1 MPQELRSVQGL
12 SQYQAALLEF
22 SGLAAANCSTVSCCL
37 QVTRNKAITYSL
49 TFSDSVSLDTGFL
62 ATAVKNLLVV
72 LPCSE
77 RKAILHNTKMWSTI
91 LTACEVS

>member
-49 TFSDSVSLDTGFL
+49 TFSDSVSLETGFL
-62 ATAVKNLLVV
+62 DTAVKNLLVV
-72 LPCSE
+72 LPCNE
-77 RKAILHNTKMWSTI
+77 RNFVNNFD
-91 LTACEVS
+91 CV

>member
-1 MPQELRSVQGL
+1 MPLEHRSIQGL

-37 QVTRNKAITYSL
+37 QVTRNKAITYSR

-62 ATAVKNLLVV
+62 DTAVKNLLVV
-72 LPCSE
+72 LPRNE
-77 RKAILHNTKMWSTI
+77 RNFVNNFD
-91 LTACEVS
+91 CV

>member
-62 ATAVKNLLVV
+62 DTAVKNLLVV
-72 LPCSE
+72 LPCNE
-77 RKAILHNTKMWSTI
+77 RNFVNNFD
-91 LTACEVS
+91 CV